1 MFNKAVMYSV
11 CTLDLITCILLYSV
25 ITLLLPGLAGSNLLV
40 RARITRDYST
50 LLLHP
55 ETYSR

>member
-25 ITLLLPGLAGSNLLV
+25 IKFLLPGLAASNPLV
-40 RARITRDYST
+40 RARVTRDYST

-55 ETYSR
+55 EIYSR